1 MFILIDKAQFWNIK
15 KVKLDSNTNDKERT
29 PSITEYQD
37 PLFFEKPPAAADIAI
52 RITNLTKVSI

>member
-15 KVKLDSNTNDKERT
+15 KVNLDSKTEDKEKMT
-29 PSITEYQD
+29 PITEDRD

-52 RITNLTKVSI
+52 RITNLTKVST